1 MKELIEGSA
10 KWFKVKM
17 GMCDHGLNSR
27 KELTNSHASI
37 VECEAMFGKR
47 KGNNGFRYDNC
58 VEPILVARVEELYV
72 VVYHSSSITNN
83 TIGVSFARVVLV
95 ERKGKLK
102 VNWAHFVAKVKGIEA
117 RRHKGKVV
125 VES

>member
-17 GMCDHGLNSR
+17 GLCDHGPNIR

-37 VECEAMFGKR
+37 IECEAMFGKK

-58 VEPILVARVEELYV
+58 VEPTLVVKVEELYV
-72 VVYHSSSITNN
+72 IVYQKSNITN

-95 ERKGKLK
+95 ERKGKFK
-102 VNWAHFVAKVKGIEA
+102 VNWVHFVVEVKGIEA
-117 RRHKGKVV
+117 KGHKGKVAV
-125 VES
+125 KS